1 MTGDK
6 EGRIQ
11 RITLYSPDFK
21 TTYDGF
27 WLRNNELIPSSAG
40 ELEGWRKTRDPGARD
55 RK

>member
-27 WLRNNELIPSSAG
+27 WLRNNELIPWSAE

-55 RK
+55 KK